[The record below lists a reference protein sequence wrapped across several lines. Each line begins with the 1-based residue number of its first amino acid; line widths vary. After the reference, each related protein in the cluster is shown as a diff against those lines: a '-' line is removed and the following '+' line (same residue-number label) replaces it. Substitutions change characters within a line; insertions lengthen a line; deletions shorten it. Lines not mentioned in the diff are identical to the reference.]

1 MQDMKEVIKTHM
13 IEAAGNVIYTY
24 NAHWNIVN
32 RLKKQNKTIKVV
44 QIILTALSTSGF
56 LGAIFSGISQL
67 SWVGGLTSA
76 IALGLNLYTL
86 NFNIEDDICKHTDAA
101 NALWEV
107 REAYKA
113 AITDIELLSIEE
125 ARSRRDEMTKI
136 VSHINKSY
144 PGTDEKSFSKAQ
156 KEMDKYQFKPGE
168 AESLLVIER
177 GK

>member
-13 IEAAGNVIYTY
+13 IEAASNVIYTY

-56 LGAIFSGISQL
+56 LGAILSGISQL

-156 KEMDKYQFKPGE
+156 KEMDKYQYKPGE
-168 AESLLVIER
+168 EESLLVIER

>member
-56 LGAIFSGISQL
+56 LGAILSGISQL

-144 PGTDEKSFSKAQ
+144 PGTDEKSFQ
-156 KEMDKYQFKPGE
+156 KHKKRWININSNLAKQKVY
-168 AESLLVIER
+168 
-177 GK
+177 

>member
-56 LGAIFSGISQL
+56 LGAILSGISQL

-144 PGTDEKSFSKAQ
+144 PGTDEKSFSKHKKRWININSNLAKQ
-156 KEMDKYQFKPGE
+156 KVY
-168 AESLLVIER
+168 
-177 GK
+177 

>member
-56 LGAIFSGISQL
+56 LGAILSGISQL

-113 AITDIELLSIEE
+113 AIADIELLSIEE

-144 PGTDEKSFSKAQ
+144 PGTDEKSFLKRM
-156 KEMDKYQFKPGE
+156 ED
-168 AESLLVIER
+168 
-177 GK
+177 

>member
-1 MQDMKEVIKTHM
+1 MISVRRHRTNIPVKTPGSASSTGSAGGSL
-13 IEAAGNVIYTY
+13 IESKY
-24 NAHWNIVN
+24 
-32 RLKKQNKTIKVV
+32 
-44 QIILTALSTSGF
+44 
-56 LGAIFSGISQL
+56 
-67 SWVGGLTSA
+67 
-76 IALGLNLYTL
+76 
-86 NFNIEDDICKHTDAA
+86 
-101 NALWEV
+101 EV

-113 AITDIELLSIEE
+113 AIADIELLSIEE

>member
-56 LGAIFSGISQL
+56 LGAILSGISQL

-144 PGTDEKSFSKAQ
+144 PGTDEKSFLKTQ
-156 KEMDKYQFKPGE
+156 KEIDKYQFEDGE

>member
-56 LGAIFSGISQL
+56 LGAILSGISQL

-125 ARSRRDEMTKI
+125 ARSRRD
-136 VSHINKSY
+136 
-144 PGTDEKSFSKAQ
+144 
-156 KEMDKYQFKPGE
+156 
-168 AESLLVIER
+168 
-177 GK
+177 